1 MKKLFWIL
9 PAAVALALAANE
21 PKAEKEIL
29 AVMDTYKDA
38 MIHNN
43 AAVLDKLLSED
54 LSFVHSGG
62 QQERKADVLKNVTTG
77 KNVIIRMNFS
87 DPNVRIYGNT
97 ALVKCRVDLWHSET
111 NIVHMDV
118 LHAWVNA
125 GGGWQL
131 VARQATRLAQ

>member
-1 MKKLFWIL
+1 MKKLLWIL
-9 PAAVALALAANE
+9 PAAVALVFAANE
-21 PKAEKEIL
+21 PAVEKEIL
-29 AVMDTYKDA
+29 TVMDSYKDA
-38 MIHNN
+38 MIHND
-43 AAVLDKLLSED
+43 AAVLEKLLSDD

-87 DPNVRIYGNT
+87 SPSVRIYGNT
-97 ALVKCRVDLWHSET
+97 ALVKCRVDLWHSES

-118 LHAWVNA
+118 LHAWVKT

-131 VARQATRLAQ
+131 VARQATRLTQ

>member
-9 PAAVALALAANE
+9 PAAVALCFAGND
-21 PKAEKEIL
+21 PKTEKEIL
-29 AVMDTYKDA
+29 SVMDTYKDA

-43 AAVLDKLLSED
+43 AAVLEKLLGDD

-62 QQERKADVLKNVTTG
+62 QQEHKADVLKSVTTG
-77 KNVIIRMNFS
+77 KNVIIRMNFT
-87 DPNVRIYGNT
+87 DPSVHVYGNT

-118 LHAWVNA
+118 LHAWVKS
-125 GGGWQL
+125 GDGWQL
-131 VARQATRLAQ
+131 VARQATRLTQ

>member
-29 AVMDTYKDA
+29 AVMDAYKDA

-87 DPNVRIYGNT
+87 DPTVRVYGNT

-118 LHAWVNA
+118 LHAWVKA